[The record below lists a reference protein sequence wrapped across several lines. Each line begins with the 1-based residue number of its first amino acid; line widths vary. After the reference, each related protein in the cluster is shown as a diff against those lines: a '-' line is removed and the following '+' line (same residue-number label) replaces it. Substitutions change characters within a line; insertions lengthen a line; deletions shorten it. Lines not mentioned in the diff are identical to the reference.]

1 VLVKACQVNKPPI
14 ASHAERFFVVVVV
27 IVIVTLGN
35 ILVRFTVAAMYRRV
49 LHVLT

>member
-14 ASHAERFFVVVVV
+14 ASHAERFFVVV